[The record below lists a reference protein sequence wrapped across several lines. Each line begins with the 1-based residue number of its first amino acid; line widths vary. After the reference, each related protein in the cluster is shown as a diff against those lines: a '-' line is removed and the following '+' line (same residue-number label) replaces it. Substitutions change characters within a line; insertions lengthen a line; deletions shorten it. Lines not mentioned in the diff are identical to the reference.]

1 MIKNFKFIIIALFGF
16 FLFIVLLQAL
26 DKPNN
31 YSPSNISTKIET
43 KLTARMLYINKE
55 ISLGELIKKN
65 NFSIIN
71 IWASWCP
78 PCRNEHPYL
87 IDLQKINNI
96 NVIGINYRDLE
107 INAKKFL
114 KDLGNPYSEILV
126 DPDGTKSIELGA
138 YGVPET
144 YLVNSKT
151 NEVIKKFIGPLDDLK
166 FKEIVKLI
174 NNEKI

>member
-26 DKPNN
+26 DKSNN

-43 KLTARMLYINKE
+43 ELTARMLYINKE

-96 NVIGINYRDLE
+96 NVIGINYKDIE

-114 KDLGNPYSEILV
+114 KDLGNPYSEILI

-151 NEVIKKFIGPLDDLK
+151 NEIIKKFIGPIDDLK
-166 FKEIVKLI
+166 FNKIVKLI
-174 NNEKI
+174 NNGKI

>member
-16 FLFIVLLQAL
+16 FLFIVLLQGL

-65 NFSIIN
+65 KFSIIN
-71 IWASWCP
+71 IWASWCL

-96 NVIGINYRDLE
+96 N
-107 INAKKFL
+107 FL
-114 KDLGNPYSEILV
+114 
-126 DPDGTKSIELGA
+126 A
-138 YGVPET
+138 
-144 YLVNSKT
+144 
-151 NEVIKKFIGPLDDLK
+151 
-166 FKEIVKLI
+166 LI
-174 NNEKI
+174 SMSL